1 MEKVLYSARK
11 GAGDYKLLIP
21 LSCIFVIIQALS
33 TVVIYKPIDIGI
45 SHLFIASSA
54 LIYTLD
60 YSICNILAE
69 VYGYHHTRRVI
80 WSNALCILVF
90 TLGIQFVLSL
100 PSPSFWSLHQPY
112 DELFHSVW
120 RQGTGGLVAVL
131 VGYFL
136 NSYLIQKLKMMWRG
150 KYFWLRQI
158 ASCAV
163 SELVLLT
170 IGYIT
175 IFAFEKTFKEIFIL
189 IFTGWLWKITA
200 NSVQAPFVSLIAKFF
215 KKVEGTDV
223 YDYSTNFSPFRF

>member
-1 MEKVLYSARK
+1 
-11 GAGDYKLLIP
+11 
-21 LSCIFVIIQALS
+21 
-33 TVVIYKPIDIGI
+33 
-45 SHLFIASSA
+45 
-54 LIYTLD
+54 
-60 YSICNILAE
+60 
-69 VYGYHHTRRVI
+69 
-80 WSNALCILVF
+80 
-90 TLGIQFVLSL
+90 
-100 PSPSFWSLHQPY
+100 
-112 DELFHSVW
+112 
-120 RQGTGGLVAVL
+120 
-131 VGYFL
+131 
-136 NSYLIQKLKMMWRG
+136 MWRG

-175 IFAFEKTFKEIFIL
+175 IFAFEKPFKEIFIL